1 VTYRELM
8 VGVRLLCVRCGL
20 SSLPMSKELLNSLT
34 TETDL
39 NNFLRS
45 VFPTPK
51 KSKNKPSLTSKRKQ
65 APAPE
70 RQVSKSRAAVARN
83 AEEEEEEAGEGLE
96 AGTDEAVG
104 EGEGGQ
110 SSEEEAL
117 ESGEV
122 ETLLE
127 KLIRERRERNQ
138 RREAMMQRVEA
149 EVAAVMREG
158 LDFSPA
164 FWQMQKVQAARA
176 LAAEEKE
183 KEKNDAAAAP
193 GAASSSAA
201 GEGLGASASEPGSSA
216 ELPPSAADGAS
227 ADEHGASDELP
238 PPATVE
244 ENVAAAEAVDAA
256 TDTTAKEDAEK
267 EAIVQLWMGREIRV
281 MIPSLVQMRWVPVTR
296 VEVREGASQ
305 PYLFVDHR
313 GERQFVSAG
322 KLNVRDVR
330 AKKQVASATPLVQ
343 GTPAPSAA
351 DLPLELDK
359 EAGAP
364 VSAHHAA
371 AATPASQRGAPR
383 ATPTSRAPS
392 AAAGVAAAATPASQ
406 RGAPR
411 ATPTSRAPSAA
422 AGVAAAASS
431 SKKQASRKR
440 AATTPVGRTLK
451 RRKGKSPDV
460 PDFCSIIPA
469 DEELTLASLAPF
481 EGGCDVAVFEFMR
494 TVVCKT
500 PVRGT
505 FVFSASVKAHKA
517 DSCAAG
523 VAKQI
528 LKGPFVEATMHV
540 SCCNHVCLVL
550 CL

>member
-1 VTYRELM
+1 
-8 VGVRLLCVRCGL
+8 
-20 SSLPMSKELLNSLT
+20 MSKELLNSLT

-65 APAPE
+65 AEAPAPE

-201 GEGLGASASEPGSSA
+201 GEGLGASALEPGSSA

-281 MIPSLVQMRWVPVTR
+281 MIPSLVQMRWVPVMR
-296 VEVREGASQ
+296 VEVREGSSQ
-305 PYLFVDHR
+305 PHLFVDHR

-371 AATPASQRGAPR
+371 AATPASQRGAPH
-383 ATPTSRAPS
+383 
-392 AAAGVAAAATPASQ
+392 
-406 RGAPR
+406 

-494 TVVCKT
+494 TVVCRT